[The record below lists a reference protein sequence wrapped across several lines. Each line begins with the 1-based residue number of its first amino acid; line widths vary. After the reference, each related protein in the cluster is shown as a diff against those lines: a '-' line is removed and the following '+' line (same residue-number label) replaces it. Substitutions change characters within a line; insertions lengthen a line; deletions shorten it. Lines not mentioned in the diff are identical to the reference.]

1 MLNAHPVREPS
12 ERPPGT
18 EEISIFSGAVQGS
31 GIVIDVVV
39 DVLAVG
45 VGGDEKGMVALRPA
59 QGRFVT
65 HPVRLLGGDLPRLK
79 RLPDLIA
86 QHVRVPFLFPARDG
100 FVLGLGKQ
108 ELRVGG
114 HVVALIGG
122 DQFTALGL
130 VGILPVLKAA
140 FEGAGDG
147 FPLLIWWTIR
157 RVVAVAAPPFQ
168 KPASLYGN
176 HPHVPPEGMSVAH
189 G

>member
-1 MLNAHPVREPS
+1 MLQAYPVREPPQGCRRS
-12 ERPPGT
+12 EKVPEFPG
-18 EEISIFSGAVQGS
+18 IVQGG
-31 GIVIDVVV
+31 GIVVNVIV

-86 QHVRVPFLFPARDG
+86 QHIRLPFLFPARDG
-100 FVLGLGKQ
+100 FILGLGKQ

-130 VGILPVLKAA
+130 VWILPVVKAA

-147 FPLLIWWTIR
+147 FPLADM
-157 RVVAVAAPPFQ
+157 VDD
-168 KPASLYGN
+168 
-176 HPHVPPEGMSVAH
+176 
-189 G
+189 